1 MWGAAEAG
9 ECPQAK
15 GSSPRPR
22 AWRFVLIRTGRVSSV
37 EAESVSS
44 VRKRKAWFV
53 GGEGGLFSYRKGRVS
68 LVEPEGVACVYRKDK
83 TWERN
88 QVLRWGR
95 PPALVRARTTMLG
108 WPRPTR
114 GPPRRPVGS
123 KLLRKPF
130 GFISKRTASCL
141 EPGLLVSGYGFEVF
155 RPYPL
160 SIIIP
165 KVGLQEKTPQA
176 ASSQP
181 RLSR

>member
-1 MWGAAEAG
+1 MGREG
-9 ECPQAK
+9 GLFSYRK
-15 GSSPRPR
+15 
-22 AWRFVLIRTGRVSSV
+22 GRVSSR

-44 VRKRKAWFV
+44 TRKRKASFV
-53 GGEGGLFSYRKGRVS
+53 EREGGLFSYRKGRVS

-88 QVLRWGR
+88 QILRWGS
-95 PPALVRARTTMLG
+95 PPALVRTRTTMLG
-108 WPRPTR
+108 WARPTR

-130 GFISKRTASCL
+130 EFISKRTASCL
-141 EPGLLVSGYGFEVF
+141 QPGLLVSGYGFEVF

-160 SIIIP
+160 SVIIP
-165 KVGLQEKTPQA
+165 KVGLREKTPQA

>member
-1 MWGAAEAG
+1 MGREG
-9 ECPQAK
+9 GLFSYRK
-15 GSSPRPR
+15 
-22 AWRFVLIRTGRVSSV
+22 GRVSSR

-44 VRKRKAWFV
+44 TRKRKASFV
-53 GGEGGLFSYRKGRVS
+53 EREGGLFSYRKGRVS

-88 QVLRWGR
+88 QILRWGR

-108 WPRPTR
+108 WARPTR

-130 GFISKRTASCL
+130 EFISKRTASCL
-141 EPGLLVSGYGFEVF
+141 QPGLLVSGYGFEVF